1 VASEKENE
9 IGRFF
14 SAFVLARSSRVAG
27 QVLGE
32 KSILNLSKLL
42 DRTKG
47 KERVKGQGDLIT
59 SLILYFEAVALAT
72 MLSFA
77 LAYLGAVPVEI
88 KRTRS
93 PPLNGAIPEFLGK
106 KRSFWAKRGY

>member
-9 IGRFF
+9 IGLFF

-59 SLILYFEAVALAT
+59 SLYFEAVALAT